1 MRTKRKPPDPLGV
14 LFGAY
19 RRRLLALLLLRPE
32 QRFYVREIERL
43 TGIPAGSLH
52 RELGLLTRAGLV
64 ERMEEG
70 RQVLY
75 RANRHC
81 PVFEGLVNM
90 LAQGPESGPS
100 AKPTAPL
107 SLPPA
112 STRAVGARRDL
123 SVSQVL
129 RRLSASRRALAVL
142 CGKYGIVRLSFFG
155 SVTRDDFRPDSDVDV
170 RLDFAPD
177 RTPGMY
183 EIVAL
188 KDELSQLFGGRSV
201 DMLTN
206 PVIRNPFRRRSIERD
221 MLVAYAA

>member
-1 MRTKRKPPDPLGV
+1 MKSPDPLGV

-19 RRRLLALLLLRPE
+19 RRQLLALLMLRPE

-81 PVFEGLVNM
+81 PVFEGLVNV
-90 LAQGPESGPS
+90 LAQRPESGS
-100 AKPTAPL
+100 FAKPAAPL
-107 SLPPA
+107 PRALPPA
-112 STRAVGARRDL
+112 STRTVGARRDL

-129 RRLSASRRALAVL
+129 RRLGASRRALAAL
-142 CGKYGIVRLSFFG
+142 CSKYGIVRLSFFG

-188 KDELSQLFGGRSV
+188 RDELSQLFGGRPV

-206 PVIRNPFRRRSIERD
+206 PLIRNPFRRRSIERD